1 MAIGTA
7 ATHRFLAVIPDKI
20 GVLGKRMEVRGEHK
34 NGVKLLIESG
44 VISLGGP
51 TLVSHPLVGEEP
63 QINGSVLLLNADTQE
78 EILEIVRQDIYTTS
92 GVWDLQNIRILPLGF

>member
-1 MAIGTA
+1 MLDF
-7 ATHRFLAVIPDKI
+7 R
-20 GVLGKRMEVRGEHK
+20 EHK
-34 NGVKLLIESG
+34 KGVKLLIESG

-51 TLVSHPLVGEEP
+51 TLVSHPLVGEP

-92 GVWDLQNIRILPLGF
+92 GVWDLQNVRRILSLAHISSSHLLLMHWANFISFP